1 MPKNIIYPS
10 LKTFEF
16 NPVAFQAAEYT
27 PVERKSNVLLQRSLE
42 QKQAARLSAN
52 SQLDKIRLDADKL
65 RSTIS
70 PDAKTQQWFTDYT
83 NRRIND
89 IQAEMDSGNYNHA
102 VELAGKL
109 GSEFMGT
116 QIQGRQQAFTDWKTA
131 DDVYQKA
138 VLSGTY
144 NARDLNYWRKDNP
157 VNYTPAIDADGNER
171 TDIIGTW
178 TKPNELLAPVDW
190 ERLITTAAQGP
201 AYDQHTSG
209 GHTKS
214 DGSSTGS
221 SSYNRLTKK
230 RIRDYFTELIQD
242 DTVRRQIQQDWEY
255 SRRELDE
262 LEAQLP
268 NLSNSPDDQN
278 VRNRYNELVK
288 LLRPDGSTTVG
299 WETYAMNVAGDR
311 LDAHAY
317 NRRST
322 AHISEAPEKQTST
335 YPMYVGGQGNKN
347 NIVQVGTTPFGVPV
361 LHYDGSNYTKDVSGN
376 LVRYTGTINSFDWGE

>member
-16 NPVAFQAAEYT
+16 NPVAFQAVEYT

-322 AHISEAPEKQTST
+322 AHISEAPEKQTPT

>member
-1 MPKNIIYPS
+1 MPRNIIYPS

-16 NPVAFQAAEYT
+16 NPVAFQATEYT

-89 IQAEMDSGNYNHA
+89 IQAEIDSGNYNHA

-109 GSEFMGT
+109 GSEFVGT

-131 DDVYQKA
+131 DDAYQKA

-157 VNYTPAIDADGNER
+157 VNYIPAIDADGNER

-178 TKPNELLAPVDW
+178 TKPNELLAPVNW
-190 ERLITTAAQGP
+190 EHLITTAAQGP
-201 AYDQHTSG
+201 AYDQHASG
-209 GHTKS
+209 GYTKS

-221 SSYNRLTKK
+221 SSYNRLTKE
-230 RIRDYFTELIQD
+230 RIRDYFTELIHD

-278 VRNRYNELVK
+278 VRKRYNELVK

-311 LDAHAY
+311 LDEHAY

-322 AHISEAPEKQTST
+322 AHVSEAPEKQTPT
-335 YPMYVGGQGNKN
+335 HIGGQGDKN

-361 LHYDGSNYTKDVSGN
+361 LNYEGSNYTRDVSGN
-376 LVRYTGTINSFDWGE
+376 LIRYTGTINSLDWGI

>member
-1 MPKNIIYPS
+1 MPRNIIYPS

-16 NPVAFQAAEYT
+16 NPVAFQTVEYT

-42 QKQAARLSAN
+42 QRQAARLSAN
-52 SQLDKIRLDADKL
+52 SQLDKIRLNADKL
-65 RSTIS
+65 RPTIS

-89 IQAEMDSGNYNHA
+89 IQAEIDSGNYDHA

-109 GSEFMGT
+109 GSEFTGT

-144 NARDLNYWRKDNP
+144 NARDLNYWRQDNP
-157 VNYTPAIDADGNER
+157 VNYIPAIDADGNER

-178 TKPNELLAPVDW
+178 TKPNELLAPVNW
-190 ERLITTAAQGP
+190 ENLITTAAQGP

-214 DGSSTGS
+214 DGSSTGP
-221 SSYNRLTKK
+221 SSYNRLTKE
-230 RIRDYFTELIQD
+230 RIRDYFTELIHD

-311 LDAHAY
+311 LDKHAY

-322 AHISEAPEKQTST
+322 AHISEAPEKQTPT
-335 YPMYVGGQGNKN
+335 YVGGQGDKN
-347 NIVQVGTTPFGVPV
+347 NIVQVGTTPYGVPV
-361 LHYDGSNYTKDVSGN
+361 LNYNGSNYTKDVSGN
-376 LVRYTGTINSFDWGE
+376 LIRYTGVINSLDWGI

>member
-16 NPVAFQAAEYT
+16 NPVAFQAAEYI

-322 AHISEAPEKQTST
+322 AHISEAPEKQTPT

>member
-1 MPKNIIYPS
+1 MPRNIIYPS

-16 NPVAFQAAEYT
+16 NPIEFQTTEYT

-42 QKQAARLSAN
+42 QRQAARLSAN
-52 SQLDKIRLDADKL
+52 SQLDKIRLNADKL

-89 IQAEMDSGNYNHA
+89 IQAEIDSGNYDHA

-109 GSEFMGT
+109 GSEFTGT

-144 NARDLNYWRKDNP
+144 NARDLNYWRQDNP
-157 VNYTPAIDADGNER
+157 VNYIPAIDADGNER

-178 TKPNELLAPVDW
+178 TKPNELLAPVNW
-190 ERLITTAAQGP
+190 EHLITTAAQGP
-201 AYDQHTSG
+201 AYDQHASG
-209 GHTKS
+209 GYTKS

-221 SSYNRLTKK
+221 SSYNRLTKE

-242 DTVRRQIQQDWEY
+242 DNVRRQIQQDWEY

-278 VRNRYNELVK
+278 VRKRYNELVK

-311 LDAHAY
+311 LDEHAY

-322 AHISEAPEKQTST
+322 AHVSEAPERQTPT
-335 YPMYVGGQGNKN
+335 YVGGQGDKN
-347 NIVQVGTTPFGVPV
+347 DVVQVGTTPFGAPV
-361 LHYDGSNYTKDVSGN
+361 LNYEGSNYTRDVSGN
-376 LVRYTGTINSFDWGE
+376 LIRYTGTIISLGWGE